1 MARQNKA
8 AKAAAE
14 AQAKVTK
21 EQEADIKKLASLY
34 KDLYDVQV
42 KMAKLSPEA
51 DGNALSELE
60 KQEGAIRDNI
70 QAIEKLNAAYRESD
84 AVQQAMADGLDRVSL
99 ALAQQADKAAKAAR
113 EQEAAAKKAERASD
127 AMKTYTSFGEK
138 IVDRMVD
145 LGVDVLFESLR
156 SGWDM
161 AKSHA
166 EEYYDL
172 LNQIRIVSG
181 MSEEE
186 ADALGDKYIDMAKD
200 MKVGSSD
207 IAKAATE
214 YRRQGLGESKVEDRL
229 VWTTKYA
236 KIAALEFDTAAEL
249 ITAATNSMEISAQ
262 RAADVFT
269 YLGDASAS
277 GPEEIGLAM
286 QKASASAKQ
295 FGLSFEWLGAYIAT
309 ISEQTRQAPEVIG
322 TSLNSIMSRLHSI
335 KQLGYNEEDSTRIND
350 IAKALSVVDVELM
363 NQDGSWRS
371 MSVIFDEIAAKWDTL
386 TDKQQSYI
394 STTMAGTRQ
403 QNYFLTLMN
412 DMAKGAEGGSRAYEL
427 YEGAISSAGTVSEKF
442 AVWQE
447 SVAAAQGKANAQ
459 WEEFFNLFD
468 GGKLLKGF
476 HEVSGGLAQFLT
488 DTTEATNGWS
498 LGLTGAAVAAGA
510 ATMALPALIK
520 GITAVGGAI
529 KLAFTGHPVVA
540 GITIAIAAIAGL
552 VTAIGSLN
560 DAMEET
566 INYEE
571 EISHYQNKVAN
582 VQPMIDEY
590 VKLTNTI
597 NKTDTELDRMNEL
610 YTKIHNSSYDM
621 GAALDEANISIGN
634 QQGAVEVMTGK
645 MNDWNEAIRTNIA
658 LQAKQTMSSVDSAKA
673 AYGIKTDYNNVSEAV
688 GRLQFL
694 DSDQQKFMNELGET
708 ISLSMRDLSASEWA
722 KNVEQIFANQG
733 AGDNASA
740 VYHLDKL
747 LREYVGDPN
756 AWGFW
761 SAQDYKDLY
770 YEMSSIFTQQE
781 ASMQKIQDWALENTS
796 LMMDRLGGTDAF
808 EELTTAQVRAVEDYV
823 QGSLENALLESESEQ
838 DLLDR
843 IEDVYRSAVDRMQE
857 VVSDPQI
864 ESTAIRDMLIGLFGE
879 EVPEDFINKVLDWE
893 LSSDAV
899 KKAIDNVASFFKGD
913 ANLIDQFWKRV
924 LGGGRPGL
932 VFEEWSDGL
941 GGIRTELMALTDL
954 DEGNFID
961 LEEMLIGEGKGPED
975 ILKVYQTLW
984 TGFSKGLVEVEAFTS
999 AMANP
1004 KAFSEFISDLNKVDE
1019 AVDDQADRLEKNRA
1033 AWGNYIDDLN
1043 DPTKMAGVYDD
1054 VQKQIKRVSELDSAL
1069 RIWSNEGGIY
1079 GRTERS
1085 KAKQFIEDELG
1096 AVAANDYAI
1105 AARLVRNEADTV
1117 RVGLLEIA
1125 DAAKLGNAAALEFM
1139 DSMKRSYLSESGAID
1154 NYKVFLTELKNMP
1167 RPDNVPFN
1175 VANFDAAM
1183 QNGDM
1188 NFNQMAST
1196 MNVLIALLD
1205 EGYISWQNLI
1215 DAIADGAFT
1224 LDEAK
1229 ALIDLGD
1236 MESMMSKLKEGA
1248 KASSDENKL
1257 SLLDMF
1263 VDPETDLDLMADTL
1277 AKLEKDTEGFGEDF
1291 KENFGFS
1298 DELWEDIADG
1308 GELAEKSVK
1317 ELNRA
1322 IRNLNMKRSAKY
1334 FDDTVEAI
1342 LDLEEG
1348 TTDATKAFAEFW
1360 EEADALKEAN
1370 DEYAAGVEKLNQ
1382 GLELTAEDVQGI
1394 ADYLNIRPETVI
1406 ANWEIFG
1413 NTLQSITS
1421 EGEAALRA
1429 LQEAAFVHI
1438 VGTSSVDFSVVES
1451 GLLNVQSLGKDALD
1465 VLLTLGAFKMETI
1478 SMPQSFVTFNK
1489 DGTKN
1494 YHSANSTAT
1503 VLVPTS
1509 DSLFKTPGGSSSG
1522 KKTSGG
1528 GGGGGGSKN
1537 QKADATQDE
1546 SRLVENMDWE
1556 IEQIERKMKRLDAIM
1571 SGYETEGYLTGV
1583 INALQQ
1589 ENGLIEE
1596 QNGLYEKNIGI
1607 LDGKIAELRGKLSQ
1621 HSVGTAEYD
1630 EVLSELE
1637 ILQDAYEEYSLALME
1652 NRNALLENTEAIEEQ
1667 YETIREMEIDLRD
1680 TIAGAI
1686 EDRQEREEESLDAR
1700 IEMEET
1706 LMDVITERYEKERDE
1721 ILETTEARIDALNEE
1736 MDALDRALD
1745 ARKDEAEDEDRLLEL
1760 ANLQAQ
1766 YAKILADPTR
1776 MKEAQ
1781 ELQKKIAEL
1790 QKEIAWDIAEEE
1802 VEAQKE
1808 ALEQQIGSLEDYMDE
1823 VEDHYDK
1830 LLESPKNFMDEVNEI
1845 MGRGQDGIVEWLKA
1859 NSEEY
1864 NTASQAAQEQMV
1876 QEWKD
1881 TLGTLYQL
1889 SDTPWGEVE
1898 QIISQGD
1905 EAIIDY
1911 LKQNSQDYREASAIE
1926 QEAMVDEWR
1935 KQLED
1940 LRKAYEPKVPEV
1952 TVPEQINTIATA
1964 TDAAPSSSSGGG
1976 GSGSSSAKKWY
1987 VVAADGTKL
1996 TSGYAKKADA
2006 ESKKS
2011 SETTTWQHAY
2021 AGLQY
2026 SDPAQAAK
2034 NAAEYAKWKN
2044 SSIKQ
2049 YLSGGLVTATGPAW
2063 LDGTPDK
2070 PERVLNPIQT
2080 DLFETLVKSLEA
2092 IRMRAPSPTF
2102 GGPEMSKQ
2110 SGTNNFGDININI
2123 EKLETDE
2130 DYEEIAEKVME
2141 VIEERMTRGS
2151 AVGGIRIM

>member
-1 MARQNKA
+1 
-8 AKAAAE
+8 
-14 AQAKVTK
+14 
-21 EQEADIKKLASLY
+21 
-34 KDLYDVQV
+34 
-42 KMAKLSPEA
+42 
-51 DGNALSELE
+51 
-60 KQEGAIRDNI
+60 
-70 QAIEKLNAAYRESD
+70 
-84 AVQQAMADGLDRVSL
+84 
-99 ALAQQADKAAKAAR
+99 
-113 EQEAAAKKAERASD
+113 
-127 AMKTYTSFGEK
+127 
-138 IVDRMVD
+138 
-145 LGVDVLFESLR
+145 
-156 SGWDM
+156 
-161 AKSHA
+161 
-166 EEYYDL
+166 
-172 LNQIRIVSG
+172 
-181 MSEEE
+181 
-186 ADALGDKYIDMAKD
+186 
-200 MKVGSSD
+200 
-207 IAKAATE
+207 
-214 YRRQGLGESKVEDRL
+214 
-229 VWTTKYA
+229 
-236 KIAALEFDTAAEL
+236 
-249 ITAATNSMEISAQ
+249 
-262 RAADVFT
+262 
-269 YLGDASAS
+269 
-277 GPEEIGLAM
+277 
-286 QKASASAKQ
+286 
-295 FGLSFEWLGAYIAT
+295 
-309 ISEQTRQAPEVIG
+309 
-322 TSLNSIMSRLHSI
+322 
-335 KQLGYNEEDSTRIND
+335 
-350 IAKALSVVDVELM
+350 
-363 NQDGSWRS
+363 
-371 MSVIFDEIAAKWDTL
+371 
-386 TDKQQSYI
+386 
-394 STTMAGTRQ
+394 
-403 QNYFLTLMN
+403 
-412 DMAKGAEGGSRAYEL
+412 
-427 YEGAISSAGTVSEKF
+427 
-442 AVWQE
+442 
-447 SVAAAQGKANAQ
+447 
-459 WEEFFNLFD
+459 
-468 GGKLLKGF
+468 
-476 HEVSGGLAQFLT
+476 
-488 DTTEATNGWS
+488 
-498 LGLTGAAVAAGA
+498 
-510 ATMALPALIK
+510 
-520 GITAVGGAI
+520 
-529 KLAFTGHPVVA
+529 
-540 GITIAIAAIAGL
+540 
-552 VTAIGSLN
+552 
-560 DAMEET
+560 
-566 INYEE
+566 
-571 EISHYQNKVAN
+571 
-582 VQPMIDEY
+582 
-590 VKLTNTI
+590 
-597 NKTDTELDRMNEL
+597 
-610 YTKIHNSSYDM
+610 
-621 GAALDEANISIGN
+621 
-634 QQGAVEVMTGK
+634 
-645 MNDWNEAIRTNIA
+645 
-658 LQAKQTMSSVDSAKA
+658 
-673 AYGIKTDYNNVSEAV
+673 
-688 GRLQFL
+688 
-694 DSDQQKFMNELGET
+694 MNELGET

-740 VYHLDKL
+740 VYHLDKI

-770 YEMSSIFTQQE
+770 YEMSGIFTQQE
-781 ASMQKIQDWALENTS
+781 ASMQKMQDWALENTS

-879 EVPEDFINKVLDWE
+879 EVPEDFINEILDWE

-899 KKAIDNVASFFKGD
+899 KKAIDNVTSFFKGD
-913 ANLIDQFWKRV
+913 ANLIDQFWKSV
-924 LGGGRPGL
+924 LGGDKGSAGL

-984 TGFSKGLVEVEAFTS
+984 TGFGKGLVEVEAFTS

-1004 KAFSEFISDLNKVDE
+1004 KAFSEFISELNKVDK
-1019 AVDDQADRLEKNRA
+1019 AVDDQVDRLEKIRA
-1033 AWGNYIDDLN
+1033 AWGDYADDLN
-1043 DPTKMAGVYDD
+1043 DPTKMAGAYDEIIAQANRAND
-1054 VQKQIKRVSELDSAL
+1054 LFAAFRIIGKPEEYGHQNVLKAQEYLVSELGESARDYSTAWLLAQNEIEATKDGLESLFDTIKGTDIGDMLIGYLDRAGLTISDDGVNINLAEKYMEDL
-1069 RIWSNEGGIY
+1069 RHLNEELQGGLDMTALKRSLIMGGMGESEY
-1079 GRTERS
+1079 GTAL
-1085 KAKQFIEDELG
+1085 KIFIE
-1096 AVAANDYAI
+1096 
-1105 AARLVRNEADTV
+1105 
-1117 RVGLLEIA
+1117 LL
-1125 DAAKLGNAAALEFM
+1125 
-1139 DSMKRSYLSESGAID
+1139 
-1154 NYKVFLTELKNMP
+1154 
-1167 RPDNVPFN
+1167 
-1175 VANFDAAM
+1175 
-1183 QNGDM
+1183 Q
-1188 NFNQMAST
+1188 
-1196 MNVLIALLD
+1196 
-1205 EGYISWQNLI
+1205 EGYIAWQNLM
-1215 DAIADGAFT
+1215 DAMADGKFT

-1236 MESMMSKLKEGA
+1236 MEAMMSKLKESA
-1248 KASSDENKL
+1248 KASSDEDKL

-1263 VDPETDLDLMADTL
+1263 VDPETDLDLVADTL

-1317 ELNRA
+1317 ELNRS

-1413 NTLQSITS
+1413 NTLQSITA
-1421 EGEAALRA
+1421 EGESALRA

-1465 VLLTLGAFKMETI
+1465 VLFTLGAFKMETI

-1509 DSLFKTPGGSSSG
+1509 GSLFKTPGGSSSG

-1537 QKADATQDE
+1537 QKVDATQDE

-1596 QNGLYEKNIGI
+1596 QNRLYEKNIGI

-1621 HSVGTAEYD
+1621 HNVGTAEYD

-1637 ILQDAYEEYSLALME
+1637 ILQDAYEEYSLALLE

-1830 LLESPKNFMDEVNEI
+1830 LLESPKNFMAEVNEI

-1864 NTASQAAQEQMV
+1864 NNASQAAQEQMV

-1881 TLGTLYQL
+1881 TLGTLYRL

-1911 LKQNSQDYREASAIE
+1911 LKQNSQDYREASVIE

-1952 TVPEQINTIATA
+1952 TVPEQINTTATA
-1964 TDAAPSSSSGGG
+1964 TDAAPSSSGGG

-2044 SSIKQ
+2044 ASIKQ

-2110 SGTNNFGDININI
+2110 NGTNNFGDININV